1 MTSFEFSNIWNITF
15 RIGVF
20 NKHLLTNILFRM
32 EDCCFSSFIPVLGGH
47 LISLV
52 PQVPVFL
59 EKN

>member
-1 MTSFEFSNIWNITF
+1 
-15 RIGVF
+15 
-20 NKHLLTNILFRM
+20 LLTNILFRM